1 MQVTATQAKNRF
13 GALCAQAK
21 LEPIFVEKDGQI
33 DSVILSVQQ
42 FSKLHAGAQSETLQQ
57 RQTRF
62 EQTHRDWL
70 AEQNHRFEMHGLW
83 CDDLRTW

>member
-13 GALCAQAK
+13 GAICAQAK
-21 LEPIFVEKDGQI
+21 MGPVFVEKDGQI

-42 FSKLHAGAQSETLQQ
+42 FSKLQASARSESLAQ
-57 RQTRF
+57 RQASF
-62 EQTHRDWL
+62 EQLHSDWL
-70 AEQNHRFEMHGLW
+70 AEQHQRFEAHGLW